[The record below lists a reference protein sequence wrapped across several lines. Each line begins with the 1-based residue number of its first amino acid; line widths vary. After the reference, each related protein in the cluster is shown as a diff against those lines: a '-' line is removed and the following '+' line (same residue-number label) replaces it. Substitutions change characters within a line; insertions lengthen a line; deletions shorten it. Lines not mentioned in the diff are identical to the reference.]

1 MIIIPINTHYW
12 FIGEVHESWGR
23 NQRQSSCLTLPH
35 YTKPNPN
42 LTQNWVIL
50 WLFQPITQLCRN
62 AHYKNTSKTHHYFI
76 IKVHEFCHMFCNR
89 IQLCS
94 WSKQPQTHSILLRN
108 MGWLGRIWQGWTENM
123 ASIALPV
130 FMYLSDELIM
140 TFYWDLCSLKPH
152 IIPTLVNTALKTQV
166 CSKILVGRVEHGEVG
181 QATCPWF
188 PSQDS
193 CIFLMNYDDSLL
205 VST

>member
-1 MIIIPINTHYW
+1 MHIIIIP
-12 FIGEVHESWGR
+12 V
-23 NQRQSSCLTLPH
+23 
-35 YTKPNPN
+35 
-42 LTQNWVIL
+42 
-50 WLFQPITQLCRN
+50 
-62 AHYKNTSKTHHYFI
+62 KTHHYFI
-76 IKVHEFCHMFCNR
+76 IKVHESCHIICNR
-89 IQLCS
+89 IQLCF
-94 WSKQPQTHSILLRN
+94 WLKQPQIYSILLQN

-123 ASIALPV
+123 ALIALPV

-140 TFYWDLCSLKPH
+140 TFYWDLCSLQPY
-152 IIPTLVNTALKTQV
+152 ILPTLVNTALNTQV
-166 CSKILVGRVEHGEVG
+166 CSKILVGRVEHGVVG

>member
-12 FIGEVHESWGR
+12 FIREVHESWGR

-35 YTKPNPN
+35 YAKPNPN
-42 LTQNWVIL
+42 LKQNWVIL

-94 WSKQPQTHSILLRN
+94 WLKQPQTYSILLQN
-108 MGWLGRIWQGWTENM
+108 VGAGTWVLVQIVIGCTQGACGFGNSLDQIRTG
-123 ASIALPV
+123 ALLPKP
-130 FMYLSDELIM
+130 LSWGSAVSHG
-140 TFYWDLCSLKPH
+140 T
-152 IIPTLVNTALKTQV
+152 V
-166 CSKILVGRVEHGEVG
+166 C
-181 QATCPWF
+181 
-188 PSQDS
+188 
-193 CIFLMNYDDSLL
+193 
-205 VST
+205 